1 MSWWWMFLST
11 CDGGGSGG
19 SACGHLLTIARG
31 PALLTYWM
39 LPPHFSWCLDFYWEV
54 FFAKRIMCRQAKG
67 RGPRKQLMTSVST
80 YVARLPYSRSNCA
93 EVTGNNEMSSTGVW
107 KHKEAH
113 RPDIDAGCILGGK
126 MAFLRLFKNL
136 SGPNLLW
143 STLSQIL
150 NKLAI

>member
-1 MSWWWMFLST
+1 MMNVLEHVRWGWVGGVCMRSPAHHRQGSRTVDILNVTPSFLWVSRF
-11 CDGGGSGG
+11 
-19 SACGHLLTIARG
+19 LLRG
-31 PALLTYWM
+31 
-39 LPPHFSWCLDFYWEV
+39 V

-93 EVTGNNEMSSTGVW
+93 EVIGNNEMSSTGVW

-126 MAFLRLFKNL
+126 MAFYDYFKI
-136 SGPNLLW
+136 S
-143 STLSQIL
+143 
-150 NKLAI
+150 LAQTYCDPS